1 MPMNVAIGSPVVIY
15 LKLAKLDQ
23 VNSRFSILWVVFNI
37 PTISNR
43 GSCISFGNVALES
56 NIKHYYAATTYEIQ
70 SSRRF
75 NSGRNCSF
83 PMFIF

>member
-1 MPMNVAIGSPVVIY
+1 MPMNVAIRSLVVIY

-43 GSCISFGNVALES
+43 GSCISCRNLALES
-56 NIKHYYAATTYEIQ
+56 NIKHYYAATAYEIQ

-75 NSGRNCSF
+75 NSGRNWSF